1 MTTTQPL
8 SPTELYAIDTLLT
21 PEQVEIRDTVR
32 RFADEHLRPHLAGW
46 FEAGE
51 LPVRELARELGSL
64 GVLGMHLEG
73 YGCAGTDA
81 TSYGLACLELEAAD
95 SGIRSLVSVQ
105 GSLAMFAI
113 HEYGSEE
120 QREQWLPGMAAG
132 ELIGCFGLTEP
143 DAGSDP
149 GSMRTT
155 RRARRRRL
163 GARPAPRCGS
173 PTARSPTW
181 RSSGRAPR
189 ARSAASSSRRTP
201 PASPPARSRTSCRL
215 RASVTS
221 ELVLDGVRL
230 PADAML
236 PGARG
241 LSGPLGVPGR
251 GPVRHRLRR
260 PSVPPAT
267 AWRPR
272 STTPDR
278 ASSSAGRS
286 PGSSSRSASSPRWRS
301 PWATATCSP
310 CISGG

>member
-1 MTTTQPL
+1 MTTTPTL
-8 SPTELYAIDTLLT
+8 SPTDLYAIDTLLN

-120 QREQWLPGMAAG
+120 QRQQWLPGMAAG

-155 RRARRRRL
+155 AVRDGDDWVPQRHEDVDHQRLGRRRGRRVGARRGDDPRVRRPDRL
-163 GARPAPRCGS
+163 PRIHRPLDPAQAQPARVSHLASWSSRACACPPTRCSPALAGCPAHSGAWPRPG
-173 PTARSPTW
+173 TASC
-181 RSSGRAPR
+181 S
-189 ARSAASSSRRTP
+189 ARSA
-201 PASPPARSRTSCRL
+201 
-215 RASVTS
+215 
-221 ELVLDGVRL
+221 
-230 PADAML
+230 
-236 PGARG
+236 
-241 LSGPLGVPGR
+241 
-251 GPVRHRLRR
+251 
-260 PSVPPAT
+260 PPAT
-267 AWRPR
+267 ASRPPWRIPA
-272 STTPDR
+272 R

-286 PGSSSRSASSPRWRS
+286 PGSS
-301 PWATATCSP
+301 
-310 CISGG
+310 